1 MAGKT
6 KRTRKAK
13 ARGPTTRRGRLFPPG
28 YDEALRELRKPG
40 LEITFRMP
48 EGSSRPSSD
57 ELQRSWAPTLAH
69 FKKHIDWLIPRLR
82 RELEKLPCLQVMSAL
97 AVTTTFRDPETYR
110 ESETRYSAIHVEY
123 PAWLYLT
130 APKRPLMTAGV
141 LDSAAMQQVFDL
153 LDEIAAATQNYYT
166 IQAQIA
172 AAAPATADKDVLIRA
187 KNWHLFVRSP
197 SYEHHHR
204 AQLEELF
211 RPFTTELREVLG
223 FGIDEALAA
232 EAALTALADER
243 INKINKK
250 MVDTVNEWEEKL
262 RADPAGIDPEEKDLL
277 ERLRKSGDSSQAA
290 MVTALTWA
298 QTFWYTGFMVTPD
311 ELAEQGGLEA
321 DVARR
326 ILERFGTPFGQ
337 PQRSDDWPSVEDALE
352 RAPLIDLGDGTW
364 WIGLIFKLQWAIGPA
379 LEAGLAKGPHW
390 ERYQK
395 QRSRWLEDRAVG
407 LIAGADLRVQRW
419 VNLRYGEDD
428 ELDGLVLCG
437 GTAILVETKAGR
449 MSLAGRRGAPSG
461 IRSDLRD
468 LLTQT
473 QHQLNRATDYL
484 LGQDEA
490 IFRTNAGPVKVRR
503 AEINR
508 VVHVIVTLD
517 SLTAFVTRLPRLAL
531 AGVFDRQSLPW
542 AVDINDLLVCT
553 EILGSPARLIHYI
566 DRRMRAARR
575 GVEAS
580 EELDFLGH
588 YITRGLYF
596 DEIDDD
602 VYQVLLTS
610 HTEAL
615 DDHYRHEAGARQAPA
630 PKPAPTNHP
639 VIAELIGQLESAAP
653 PHFAEAVFWLLELG
667 TEAQATMAEM
677 IEGRRRRAR
686 EGLLT
691 AARSFMGRAV
701 FAYVATPDRDLRP
714 LGNYLI
720 AVKYAGRAHLAVG
733 IAQSVMD
740 PMTLA
745 VEVHY
750 ARWTEDAE
758 LQQWSAEILGMFDSR
773 AFTASSPDEGGQTGP
788 GVAADPGPGSEVD
801 HV

>member
-1 MAGKT
+1 M
-6 KRTRKAK
+6 
-13 ARGPTTRRGRLFPPG
+13 PPG
-28 YDEALRELRKPG
+28 SG
-40 LEITFRMP
+40 
-48 EGSSRPSSD
+48 RPTAE
-57 ELQRSWAPTLAH
+57 ELQAGWAPTLAH
-69 FKKHIDWLIPRLR
+69 FKKHIDWLTPRLR
-82 RELEKLPCLQVMSAL
+82 RQLEKLPCLQVLSAL

-130 APKRPLMTAGV
+130 ASERPQMTAGV
-141 LDSAAMQQVFDL
+141 LDSAAMQKVFDL
-153 LDEIAAATQNYYT
+153 LDEITTAAQNYYT

-172 AAAPATADKDVLIRA
+172 AAGSATAEKDVSVRA

-211 RPFTTELREVLG
+211 QRFATELRDVLG
-223 FGIDEALAA
+223 FGVDEALAA
-232 EAALTALADER
+232 EAALMTLVSER
-243 INKINKK
+243 ISEINKK
-250 MVDTVNEWEEKL
+250 MVDTVNDWEEKL
-262 RADPAGIDPEEKDLL
+262 RADPATISPEEQDLL
-277 ERLRKSGDSSQAA
+277 ERFRRSGDPSQAA
-290 MVTALTWA
+290 MVMALTWA
-298 QTFWYTGFMVTPD
+298 QTYWYTGFIVTPE
-311 ELAEQGGLEA
+311 ELAHQGGLKA
-321 DVARR
+321 DVAER

-337 PQRSDDWPSVEDALE
+337 PPRSDDWPSVEDRLE
-352 RAPLIDLGDGTW
+352 HAPLIDLGDGTW
-364 WIGLIFKLQWAIGPA
+364 WVGLIFKLQWAIAPA
-379 LEAGLAKGPHW
+379 LEAGLAQGRHW

-395 QRSRWLEDRAVG
+395 QRSRWLEDRAVA
-407 LIAGADLRVQRW
+407 LIAGADARIQRW
-419 VNLRYGEDD
+419 GNLWYGEDD

-461 IRSDLRD
+461 IQSDLRD
-468 LLTQT
+468 LLTHT

-490 IFRTNAGPVKVRR
+490 QFRTNAGPVTVRR

-508 VVHVIVTLD
+508 LVHVIVTLD

-531 AGVFDRQSLPW
+531 AGVFDRRSLPW

-575 GVEAS
+575 GVEAP

-596 DEIDDD
+596 DEINDD

-615 DDHYRHEAGARQAPA
+615 DDYYRHEAGARQTPA
-630 PKPAPTNHP
+630 PKPAPTTHP
-639 VIAELIGQLESAAP
+639 VIAELIGQIEDAAP
-653 PHFAEAVFWLLELG
+653 PHFAEVVFWLLELG
-667 TEAQATMAEM
+667 TEGQANMAEM

-691 AARSFMGRAV
+691 AVRSFMGRTV
-701 FAYVATPDRDLRP
+701 FAYVATPNDDLRP
-714 LGNYLI
+714 LANYLT
-720 AVKYAGRAHLAVG
+720 AVKYAGRADLAVG
-733 IAQSVMD
+733 IAQSVRD
-740 PMTLA
+740 PSKLD
-745 VEVHY
+745 VEVQY
-750 ARWTEDAE
+750 ARWAEDAE
-758 LQQWSAEILGMFDSR
+758 LEQWSAEILEVFDSR
-773 AFTASSPDEGGQTGP
+773 AFTATSPDEKGQ
-788 GVAADPGPGSEVD
+788 A
-801 HV
+801 

>member
-1 MAGKT
+1 M
-6 KRTRKAK
+6 
-13 ARGPTTRRGRLFPPG
+13 RRGRLFPPG
-28 YDEALRELRKPG
+28 HQDALNELRKPG

-48 EGSSRPSSD
+48 PGSTRPTAG
-57 ELQRSWAPTLAH
+57 ELQAGWAPTLAH
-69 FKKHIDWLIPRLR
+69 FKKHIDWLTRQLR
-82 RELEKLPCLQVMSAL
+82 RQLEKLPCLQVLSAL
-97 AVTTTFRDPETYR
+97 AVTTTFRDPDTYR

-123 PAWLYLT
+123 PAWIYLT
-130 APKRPLMTAGV
+130 ASKRPLMTADI
-141 LDSAAMQQVFDL
+141 LDSAAMQKVFDL

-172 AAAPATADKDVLIRA
+172 AAAPATAEKDVLIRA

-197 SYEHHHR
+197 SYEQHHR

-211 RPFTTELREVLG
+211 RPFATALREVLG
-223 FGIDEALAA
+223 FGVDEALAA
-232 EAALTALADER
+232 EGALMTLVNER
-243 INKINKK
+243 INEINEK
-250 MVDTVNEWEEKL
+250 MVDTVNEWEERL
-262 RADPAGIDPEEKDLL
+262 RADPATIDPEEQDFL
-277 ERLRKSGDSSQAA
+277 ERFRQSGDPSQAA

-298 QTFWYTGFMVTPD
+298 QTYWYTGFIVTPE
-311 ELAEQGGLEA
+311 ELADHSGLGA
-321 DVARR
+321 DVAGR
-326 ILERFGTPFGQ
+326 ILERFSTPFGQ
-337 PQRSDDWPSVEDALE
+337 PPRPDAWPSVEDRLE

-364 WIGLIFKLQWAIGPA
+364 WVGLIFKLQWAIAPV
-379 LEAGLAKGPHW
+379 LEAGLAQGRHW

-395 QRSRWLEDRAVG
+395 QRSRWLEDRAVA
-407 LIAGADLRVQRW
+407 LIAGADPGVLRW

-461 IRSDLRD
+461 IQSDLRD
-468 LLTQT
+468 LLTHT
-473 QHQLNRATDYL
+473 QHQLNRAADYL

-490 IFRTNAGPVKVRR
+490 VFQTNAGPVKVRR

-508 VVHVIVTLD
+508 LVHVIVTLD

-531 AGVFDRQSLPW
+531 AGVFDRRSLPW

-575 GVEAS
+575 GVEAP

-610 HTEAL
+610 HTEAF
-615 DDHYRHEAGARQAPA
+615 DDYYRHESGTRQTPA
-630 PKPAPTNHP
+630 PKPTRSNHP
-639 VIAELIGQLESAAP
+639 VIAELIGQLQAKAP
-653 PHFAEAVFWLLELG
+653 PNFAEAVFWLLELG
-667 TEAQATMAEM
+667 TEGQATMAEM
-677 IEGRRRRAR
+677 IEGRRKRAR

-691 AARSFMGRAV
+691 AVRSFMGGTV
-701 FAYVATPDRDLRP
+701 FAYIATPDDDLRP
-714 LGNYLI
+714 LVNYVT
-720 AVKYAGRAHLAVG
+720 AVKHAGRAHLAVG
-733 IAQSVMD
+733 LAQSVLD
-740 PMTLA
+740 PSMLD
-745 VEVHY
+745 VEVQY
-750 ARWTEDAE
+750 ARWAEDEE
-758 LQQWSAEILGMFDSR
+758 LEQWSAEILKGFDSR
-773 AFTASSPDEGGQTGP
+773 AFTA
-788 GVAADPGPGSEVD
+788 
-801 HV
+801 